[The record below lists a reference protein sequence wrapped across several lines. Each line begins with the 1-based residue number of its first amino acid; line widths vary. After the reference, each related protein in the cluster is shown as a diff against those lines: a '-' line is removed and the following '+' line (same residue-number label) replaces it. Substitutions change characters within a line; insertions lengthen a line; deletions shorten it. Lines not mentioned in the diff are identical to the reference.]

1 MSRSYRCFADYM
13 QDQYYNEMFKAIQN
27 YILKHGRSLDYK
39 TFTVLDPTYFNLEDV
54 KARSVSF
61 HGDDGPNILFR
72 VSVEADVTLRGMGQ
86 RDYEADQ
93 NTMWFSLT
101 FMGHMLEGLRMVTLV
116 DVDTYSR
123 DRYNKEDSL
132 SKFLVPYLYADDLDK
147 EAEKFLS
154 KYYRDALEAPVPV
167 DLDELVE
174 NMCLSKYYAP
184 LPDNIFGKSY
194 FTDADVE
201 VYDDDLMG
209 THTEHIERGTILI
222 NPNVFFMRNVGSVNN
237 TIIHECVHQDR
248 HGKFFEMQKLLMG
261 EDAQISSI
269 ACEITDGYTGEN
281 DERTKAMRW
290 MEWQANALAPRIQM
304 PRKMAQVKIREILTR
319 LHAEFPDQTEA
330 MIMQMAVEEFADFY
344 GATKVAAK
352 VRLVQLGYPQA
363 VGTFVYRDGQYV
375 EPYFFGNYAL
385 KKGETFEISERDF
398 HFLFATN
405 HALRDLICNELFV
418 YVDGMVCIKDE
429 KYVFMHPITGEYL
442 MTPYARNHVDEC
454 CLVFQINNWNGKNE
468 YDDSFYKEC
477 FLCKEVD
484 ASRFVEALFNP
495 EEKDT
500 QTKADRAKQCK
511 QIKAQAQDIEA
522 SADKMPTSFKGTL
535 QYHMDRLG
543 MDAMDLSITSKISE
557 NTICQYLSGQNKRPG
572 KSSVL
577 ALCAGLRLQPIYSM
591 DLFRKADHD
600 LMSALSEENTL
611 YMDLIF
617 NHAGEKI
624 KKWNEKLEEWGYK
637 PIPTKNR

>member
-123 DRYNKEDSL
+123 DRYSKEDSL

-167 DLDELVE
+167 DLDELIE
-174 NMCLSKYYAP
+174 NMCLTKFYAP

-194 FTDADVE
+194 FTEADVE

-304 PRKMAQVKIREILTR
+304 PRRMALVKIREILTR

-363 VGTFVYRDGQYV
+363 IGTFVYRDGQYA

-405 HALRDLICNELFV
+405 SALRDLIYNELFV

-454 CLVFQINNWNGKNE
+454 CLVFQIKNWYGNNE
-468 YDDSFYKEC
+468 YDDSYYKEC
-477 FLCKEVD
+477 FLCNKVE
-484 ASRFVEALFNP
+484 ASRFVEALFDPN
-495 EEKDT
+495 EKDT

-511 QIKAQAQDIEA
+511 QIKAQAQDIEKN
-522 SADKMPTSFKGTL
+522 ADEMPSSFKGTL
-535 QYHMDRLG
+535 QYHMNRLG
-543 MDAMDLSITSKISE
+543 IDVMGLSIDSDISDV
-557 NTICQYLSGQNKRPG
+557 TIGQYLSGQNKRPG
-572 KSSVL
+572 KSYVL
-577 ALCAGLRLQPIYSM
+577 ALCAGLGLQPIYSM

-600 LMSALSEENTL
+600 LMSALTEENTL

-617 NHAGEKI
+617 NHAGEKL
-624 KKWNEKLEEWGYK
+624 KKWNEKLAEWGYK